1 MECAICL
8 EEIKGKRN
16 SLVTCQHCPAT
27 ACRQCHQRHLLL
39 SFEDPNCFS
48 CKREWNADFMAGNFP
63 ISFRNGA
70 LRAHRRRV
78 LVEREKAVLP
88 ALQIYAEYRRKIRE
102 LHGKRAEVV
111 KEFGNEHVSG
121 DTIAFRYRTLK
132 NKLFV
137 VGHKVGQQ
145 NREIHRLKEMENTI
159 ELVTRDI
166 QLKSARKLRGEL
178 REMEG
183 KIQEE
188 VAAIEP
194 RYLELK
200 EQHDTVTM
208 ELRETMNLYGGRAAA
223 AQKREFIMRCP
234 ADGCRGFLSTSY
246 KCGTC
251 EAWACTQCH
260 VSVGK
265 EKECGHV
272 CDAGMVETAKAI
284 KEETRPCPKCG
295 TRIFKIDGCDQMYCV
310 MDGCHT
316 AFSWNT
322 GQIATGVIHNPH
334 YLEWLKRKNGGLE
347 REAGDIPC
355 GGLPTTWQ
363 MVGAIRDLQIENA
376 LTTVIL
382 ETFRNF
388 QELIEYRLPDY
399 PFRLPQLANK
409 EDDVDYLLNEI
420 SEDVWQA
427 RLEKTETKFVKKKEI
442 GQILQTLATA
452 GSDMLN
458 GIYQQALLA
467 ETGGPKKEEAFVAW
481 LLETALPELEQLR
494 TFANE
499 SFLALAKRDR
509 MAVPQFETNW
519 VWKGLRA
526 VYSKK
531 PEARAA
537 TEIVETE
544 MVEA

>member
-1 MECAICL
+1 
-8 EEIKGKRN
+8 
-16 SLVTCQHCPAT
+16 
-27 ACRQCHQRHLLL
+27 
-39 SFEDPNCFS
+39 
-48 CKREWNADFMAGNFP
+48 MAGNFP

-78 LVEREKAVLP
+78 LVEREKTVLP

-102 LHGKRAEVV
+102 LHVKRAEVV

-145 NREIHRLKEMENTI
+145 KREIKRLKEMTDTI
-159 ELVTRDI
+159 ELVSRDI
-166 QLKSARKLRGEL
+166 LLKNARKTRNEL
-178 REMEG
+178 QEMETG
-183 KIQEE
+183 LQEE
-188 VAAIEP
+188 VAAMEP

-200 EQHDTVTM
+200 EQHDTVTTD
-208 ELRETMNLYGGRAAA
+208 LRETMNLYGGRAP

-234 ADGCRGFLSTSY
+234 ADDCRGFLSTAY

-251 EAWACTQCH
+251 ECWACTQCH

-272 CDAGMVETAKAI
+272 CDPGMVETAKAI

-316 AFSWNT
+316 AFSWTT

-363 MVGAIRDLQIENA
+363 MVGAIRDLEMPNELNTI
-376 LTTVIL
+376 IL
-382 ETFRNF
+382 ETFRNV
-388 QELIEYRLPDY
+388 QELIDYRLPDY

-420 SEDVWQA
+420 SEDVWQS
-427 RLEKTETKFVKKKEI
+427 RLEKTESKFVKKKEI

-452 GSDMLN
+452 GSYMLN
-458 GIYQQALLA
+458 GIYERARAA
-467 ETGGPKKEEAFVAW
+467 EIEGEELFVAW

-494 TFANE
+494 AFANE

-509 MAVPQFETNW
+509 MAVPQFDANW

>member
-1 MECAICL
+1 
-8 EEIKGKRN
+8 
-16 SLVTCQHCPAT
+16 
-27 ACRQCHQRHLLL
+27 
-39 SFEDPNCFS
+39 
-48 CKREWNADFMAGNFP
+48 
-63 ISFRNGA
+63 
-70 LRAHRRRV
+70 V
-78 LVEREKAVLP
+78 LVEREKTVLP
-88 ALQIYAEYRRKIRE
+88 ALQIYAEYRRKIQE
-102 LHGKRAEVV
+102 LHVKRAEVV

-121 DTIAFRYRTLK
+121 DTIAFRYKTLK

-137 VGHKVGQQ
+137 LSHNIGRQKK
-145 NREIHRLKEMENTI
+145 EIRRLKELTDPN
-159 ELVTRDI
+159 ELPSRDI
-166 QLKSARKLRGEL
+166 LLKKARETRNELQETETKLQGE
-178 REMEG
+178 
-183 KIQEE
+183 I
-188 VAAIEP
+188 AAIEP

-200 EQHDTVTM
+200 EQHDTVTT
-208 ELRETMNLYGGRAAA
+208 ELRETMNLYGDRAAA
-223 AQKREFIMRCP
+223 TQKREFIMRCP
-234 ADGCRGFLSTSY
+234 ADDCRGFLSTAY

-251 EAWACTQCH
+251 EAWACTQCL

-272 CDAGMVETAKAI
+272 CDPGTVETAKAI

-295 TRIFKIDGCDQMYCV
+295 TRIFKLSGCDQMYCV

-363 MVGAIRDLQIENA
+363 MVGAIRDLEMPNELNTI
-376 LTTVIL
+376 IL

-388 QELIEYRLPDY
+388 HELIEHRLPEY

-458 GIYQQALLA
+458 GIYQRALAA
-467 ETGGPKKEEAFVAW
+467 ETDGPQGEEAFVAW

-499 SFLALAKRDR
+499 SFLTLAKRDR
-509 MAVPQFETNW
+509 MAVPQFDLNW
-519 VWKGLRA
+519 TWKGLRA

-537 TEIVETE
+537 TEIVDTE